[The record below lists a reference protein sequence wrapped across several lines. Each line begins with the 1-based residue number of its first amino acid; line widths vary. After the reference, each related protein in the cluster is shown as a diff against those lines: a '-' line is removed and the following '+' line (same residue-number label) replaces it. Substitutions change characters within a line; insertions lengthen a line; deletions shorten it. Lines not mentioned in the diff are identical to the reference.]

1 MNAFFQFNEMSQ
13 EEDIEV
19 FPPCPDEDNPAEVE
33 WEFITSGN
41 LSYLF
46 SSSWFSFFSFHCFLG
61 KSKYPILTT
70 HGGFFKYGINR
81 TNIDTGRTW
90 YACSHKR
97 SHKCR
102 ATVLTKSLIFIMN
115 TKFTAQ
121 AIVQTTTTSPEE
133 DGEPVEEKVLV
144 QVSSFEV
151 VCFFIW

>member
-1 MNAFFQFNEMSQ
+1 MSQ

-102 ATVLTKSLIFIMN
+102 ATVLTRVYPSNKQKQNWKIDTSLVVIA
-115 TKFTAQ
+115 AQ
-121 AIVQTTTTSPEE
+121 N
-133 DGEPVEEKVLV
+133 LF
-144 QVSSFEV
+144 SSLYKLGVNFLWIRE
-151 VCFFIW
+151 I